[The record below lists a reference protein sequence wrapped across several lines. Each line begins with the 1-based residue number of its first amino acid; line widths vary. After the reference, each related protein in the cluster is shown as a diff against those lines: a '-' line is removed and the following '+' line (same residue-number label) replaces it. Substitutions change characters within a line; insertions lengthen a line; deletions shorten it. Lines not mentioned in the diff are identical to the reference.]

1 MLARF
6 LGTFVIALALTALSG
21 ATEATA
27 GKGGKPLTLQGTVY
41 SIDASGETVTLK
53 SSDGTLTTLNITR
66 SSKLRRNNK
75 KATLTGLVL
84 GDQAAAQY
92 DASNNVRQ
100 LNTSG
105 VGVTTLQGGVLG
117 VSSGTGVVQL
127 DRGSFGTN
135 AHTRIT
141 RNGQVS
147 TLGTLT
153 AQDHVVAHVTGGG
166 PSSHAATR
174 SGENESEGEDDDTAV
189 DIQVEGPEECEIEG
203 TITAIDVEAKTV
215 TVSSEYGGWEAM
227 VNVTLDTLIEIDGVE
242 APTIADLAVGQ
253 FVEVVYASDTQ
264 NAFRIEVENEEE
276 EGYAEGPITAIDAV
290 AGSITIDCYGSP
302 VTVFVTASTKIE
314 KDDEAAV
321 FADLKVGD
329 DVMAVYNTTTMI
341 AKEIEV
347 YSDEG
352 EGEGGGGED

>member
-1 MLARF
+1 MLARY
-6 LGTFVIALALTALSG
+6 LGTFVIALAVIALGG
-21 ATEATA
+21 ATDATA
-27 GKGGKPLTLQGTVY
+27 GKGSKPQTIQGTVY
-41 SIDASGETVTLK
+41 SIDASGPTVTLK

-75 KATLTGLVL
+75 KTTLTGLVL

-92 DASNNVRQ
+92 DSANNNARQ

-117 VSSGTGVVQL
+117 VSSGTGIVQL
-127 DRGSFGTN
+127 HGGSFGTN
-135 AHTRIT
+135 AHTRIV

-153 AQDHVVAHVTGGG
+153 AQDHVVAHVAGRGR
-166 PSSHAATR
+166 SSHGGTR
-174 SGENESEGEDDDTAV
+174 SGESESEGDGDDTAV

-203 TITAIDVEAKTV
+203 AITAIDLAANTV
-215 TVSSEYGGWEAM
+215 TVSSEYGGWEVT
-227 VNVTLDTLIEIDGVE
+227 VNVTVDTLIEIDGVE
-242 APTIADLAVGQ
+242 TPTIADLAVGQ

-276 EGYAEGPITAIDAV
+276 EGYAEGPITAIDPV

-302 VTVFVTASTKIE
+302 VTVLVTASTKIE
-314 KDDEAAV
+314 KDEEPAV
-321 FADLKVGD
+321 FADLQVGEE
-329 DVMAVYNTTTMI
+329 VMAVYNTTTMI

-352 EGEGGGGED
+352 EDEDGED